1 MCLSGIIGKL
11 GSNHIWRY
19 FWFLHWQKLHLQ
31 LLATLL
37 NFFFFMV
44 CKLCKSGVQII
55 HYILKMLRYTN
66 IVYIGRYLVL
76 TYIEIFISTVC
87 CSFSY
92 ICWPVN
98 CMSWVSKFNN
108 FFLICTET
116 EAKFIFEGLYIVLYG
131 NFICDFPIL
140 FSLFFIWSVNCLR
153 DFFNHFVSQSIL
165 WVGSLDHRTYL
176 GDVQ

>member
-1 MCLSGIIGKL
+1 MHFSDTIGKK
-11 GSNHIWRY
+11 GSNHFEVIFGLYIDRNFICNHWLL
-19 FWFLHWQKLHLQ
+19 FWI
-31 LLATLL
+31 
-37 NFFFFMV
+37 FFFSFFL
-44 CKLCKSGVQII
+44 KIWSII
-55 HYILKMLRYTN
+55 YSLYFENVKIHKYCLYWKVFSTDIYRK
-66 IVYIGRYLVL
+66 
-76 TYIEIFISTVC
+76 IFSTVC
-87 CSFSY
+87 CFFSY
-92 ICWPVN
+92 ICWSVN